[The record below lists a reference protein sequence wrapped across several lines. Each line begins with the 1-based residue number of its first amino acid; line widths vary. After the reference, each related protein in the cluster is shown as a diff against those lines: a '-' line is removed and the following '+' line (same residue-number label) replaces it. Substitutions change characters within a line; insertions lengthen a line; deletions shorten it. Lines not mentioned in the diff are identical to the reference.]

1 MVATPERRTQC
12 VRIEAGDGT
21 VIRTVI
27 GYPVDLVMA
36 NGSVYRGGIYST
48 ATAISSTLSGGPT
61 VIDLGSVYSVDSITR
76 EQIQSGFWDGARI
89 YSFFTDWA
97 VPVED
102 EEEDRIYTFGKVR
115 EEDERYVVE
124 MLSLSDLLNQTTG
137 QLISAGCP
145 YVLDDAHVDGT
156 LIASDKSRCKVNPV
170 YVADVPSRIISIT
183 NQMQFVGFSLAG
195 TYSDDYFGFGEL
207 IFTSG
212 ANAGQSYKFVKS
224 YLANGT
230 ITLAQPFYHPIK
242 IDDLFTIRPGCRKR
256 FKEDCIDK
264 YANGKHFGGFP
275 HVPQRS
281 TVQKFGD
288 Q

>member
-1 MVATPERRTQC
+1 MVATAERRTHC
-12 VRIEAGDGT
+12 VRIEPVNGSP
-21 VIRTVI
+21 IRI
-27 GYPVDLVMA
+27 AIAYPVDLKMGNGETYKGGIYAQPSDINSTISGGASVLDF
-36 NGSVYRGGIYST
+36 GSVYDANT
-48 ATAISSTLSGGPT
+48 
-61 VIDLGSVYSVDSITR
+61 ITR
-76 EQIQSGFWDGARI
+76 DQIQSGYWDGAKI

-97 VPVED
+97 APVED

-145 YVLDDAHVDGT
+145 YVLDDKHVDGT
-156 LIASDKSRCKVNPV
+156 IIASDKSRCKVNPA
-170 YVADVPSRIISIT
+170 YVANVPSRIISIS
-183 NQMQFVGFSLAG
+183 NQMQFVGFNLAG
-195 TYSDDYFGFGEL
+195 TYPDDYFGFGEI

-230 ITLAQPFYHPIK
+230 ITLAQPFYHPIQ